1 MKNNKIIK
9 ISLLIILV
17 TFMSLFPI
25 DIMAKEL
32 VCEYNYEGK
41 ELRYILKNN
50 KLENPVKDG
59 KIIANKKWYNSEDF
73 NLVFSASSNNKVCP
87 NIVVED
93 NDSFNTVFANYRDEK
108 DCNGKCTTLTATN
121 EVLKVNETKS
131 LSAVG
136 IYKSDDFFIPT
147 VRKLSNNKIE
157 WSIDNANYYEI
168 NEDIKLN
175 NNSIVKI
182 DEKLVKN
189 LFTNNDKSAKIYRC
203 VFTSGKKLIYNLQED
218 ENSCKNDLSK
228 NDNQGFI
235 ANSYNGNKGAG
246 NCKNTILGDPKNED
260 SVAWLLQ
267 QLLNYLRILGPMII
281 LIMSA
286 VDFAKA
292 IVMGDDET
300 MQKCYK
306 KLIKRLLLAILL
318 FFVPSLVT
326 ILLEIFGFVGD
337 PICVLD

>member
-32 VCEYNYEGK
+32 VCDYNYEGK

-59 KIIANKKWYNSEDF
+59 KKIVNKKWYNSEDF
-73 NLVFSASSNNKVCP
+73 NLVFSASSSNTVCP

-93 NDSFNTVFANYRDEK
+93 NESFNTVFVNYRDEK
-108 DCNGKCTTLTATN
+108 DCNGKCITLTATN
-121 EVLKVNETKS
+121 EVLKVEKTKI

-136 IYKSDDFFIPT
+136 IYQSDEFFIPT
-147 VRKLSNNKIE
+147 VRKLSNNKLE
-157 WSIDNANYYEI
+157 WSIDNTNYYDI
-168 NEDIKLN
+168 NEAIKLD

-182 DEKLVKN
+182 DENLVKN
-189 LFTNNDKSAKIYRC
+189 LFTNNNKSAKIYRC

-218 ENSCKNDLSK
+218 ENNCKNDLSK

-235 ANSYNGNKGAG
+235 ANSYDGNKGAD